1 MDFLKTAF
9 HTSVELCLY
18 DFPHPS
24 EIPPSE
30 ARIEVE
36 HIILDGTSPNRHLI
50 SEVQG
55 ESLTTRRFERGEKCF
70 VALEN
75 GKAVSYIWGT
85 RGVVGVEEINQA
97 VKPEAKEIYLYE
109 AFTLEPWRGR
119 NLYPRR
125 SEARARIRREAG
137 PYAFSHLRGGEE
149 YPLEARRGQGRLH
162 PVSDALLQ
170 PVARIHPLAPL
181 RTSGRPLPGHV
192 RRAGSIRVAEKINSR
207 PWTRW
212 MRRNPDVAKLMLL
225 VAVRSL
231 HVARGVLRLRERVA
245 RVDGPLLPRRIPF
258 TTPSGMPRGGGI
270 SVQASCISTPCAM
283 RTARS

>member
-36 HIILDGTSPNRHLI
+36 HIILESTSPNRHLI

-85 RGVVGVEEINQA
+85 RGVVGVEEIDQA
-97 VKPEAKEIYLYE
+97 VKPRGQGNLSLRRLHPGALAGE
-109 AFTLEPWRGR
+109 EP
-119 NLYPRR
+119 LPRR

-170 PVARIHPLAPL
+170 PVARLHPLAPL

-192 RRAGSIRVAEKINSR
+192 RRAGSIRIAEKINSR
-207 PWTRW
+207 
-212 MRRNPDVAKLMLL
+212 L
-225 VAVRSL
+225 
-231 HVARGVLRLRERVA
+231 
-245 RVDGPLLPRRIPF
+245 
-258 TTPSGMPRGGGI
+258 
-270 SVQASCISTPCAM
+270 
-283 RTARS
+283 